1 MAAARAESHARRHFL
16 KRVWQ
21 HRPVSQPAEL
31 LLELELALEP
41 LALEPEAEL
50 PDVEP
55 ELDEL
60 ELPDALADELLREG
74 LAEDETLEL
83 CAPLATGAAR
93 GTASSGRGS
102 AALRESS
109 ALRGSS
115 CMSTGPVNG
124 ASTPGAH
131 GPG

>member
-1 MAAARAESHARRHFL
+1 M

-31 LLELELALEP
+31 ELALELALEP
-41 LALEPEAEL
+41 LALEPDAEL
-50 PDVEP
+50 PDDER

-60 ELPDALADELLREG
+60 ELPDALADELLREALV
-74 LAEDETLEL
+74 LAEDEPL

-109 ALRGSS
+109 ALSGSS
-115 CMSTGPVNG
+115 CMSTGPLNG